1 MWVLCH
7 DGHFYWGVGVDED
20 IIKAS
25 IAALTSAANKLATE
39 QHITEGRED
48 RIVEIISYIQNDY
61 KNVTLETLSETFHL
75 SKPYLSKYI
84 KERAGATFQEVVKE
98 ERMKKAK
105 TLLRE
110 TNQTVEAVAAEVGY
124 ENVEHFNRLFMK
136 SYGITPVQYRKQG

>member
-1 MWVLCH
+1 MITRMSHWKPFL
-7 DGHFYWGVGVDED
+7 
-20 IIKAS
+20 KA
-25 IAALTSAANKLATE
+25 
-39 QHITEGRED
+39 
-48 RIVEIISYIQNDY
+48 
-61 KNVTLETLSETFHL
+61 FHL

-124 ENVEHFNRLFMK
+124 ENVEHFNRLFKK